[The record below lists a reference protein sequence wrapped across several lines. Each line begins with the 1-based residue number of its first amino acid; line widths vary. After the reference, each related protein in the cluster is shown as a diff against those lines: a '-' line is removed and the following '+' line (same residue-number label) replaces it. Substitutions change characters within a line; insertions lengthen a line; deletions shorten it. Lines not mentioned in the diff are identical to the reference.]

1 MNFFRQIAIKPWLSD
16 QRPANVIHPGM
27 ASREATTKRGL
38 WLFLF
43 VVTALFALMSVAYL
57 ENTTLA
63 QWTPL
68 REPRLLWL
76 NSAILVFS
84 SITIHW
90 ARNLAA
96 KNMLSQARRV
106 LIASTV
112 LAVAFLFGQM
122 FAWLELWEYGYF
134 ASVNPS
140 YAFYY
145 MMTALHGLHI
155 FGGVTVL
162 IFALDR
168 AFRKDD
174 EEAMIRTIQLCAT
187 YWHYLLMIWVVLF
200 AMMLMDNGTI
210 IDKI

>member
-16 QRPANVIHPGM
+16 QRPANEIHPGM
-27 ASREATTKRGL
+27 ASRTSTTKRGL

-43 VVTALFALMSVAYL
+43 VVTALFGLMSVAYL

-63 QWTPL
+63 YWTPL
-68 REPRLLWL
+68 REPQLLWL
-76 NSAILVFS
+76 NSAILVLS
-84 SITIHW
+84 SLTIHW
-90 ARNLAA
+90 ARNLA
-96 KNMLSQARRV
+96 LRSSLLQARRV
-106 LIASTV
+106 LIASTF

-122 FAWLELWEYGYF
+122 FAWLELLENGYF

-168 AFRKDD
+168 AYRKDD
-174 EEAMIRTIQLCAT
+174 DEAMIRTVQLCAT

-200 AMMLMDNGTI
+200 AMMLMDNGSI